1 MKDSFI
7 KASNLGMEYKS
18 DKILSNIDVQ
28 IKYGEFVFL
37 IGKSGSGKT
46 AFIELIQGRRMY
58 NSGNLEINNKEL
70 SQFNYKELQALR
82 GKMGIVFQE
91 TRMIEEWTVFENISY
106 KLEYLG
112 YQRFLI
118 HQRVEEVTTEL
129 GISKYLNDYPRNLSG
144 GERQRVNIARALI
157 TNPQIIIADEPTSN
171 LDNANSKIVFE
182 LLKKMNRCGTTII
195 MATHN
200 PKFIEESNFR
210 VLKLDGGEKIYDKYE
225 SNYFI

>member
-7 KASNLGMEYKS
+7 KTSKLGMEYKS
-18 DKILSNIDVQ
+18 NKILSNIDVQ

-46 AFIELIQGRRMY
+46 AFIELTQGRRMY
-58 NSGNLEINNKEL
+58 NSGNIEIDNKEL
-70 SQFNYKELQALR
+70 SQFNYKELQELR
-82 GKMGIVFQE
+82 KKIGIVFQD

-106 KLEYLG
+106 KLENLG
-112 YQRFLI
+112 YHRFLI
-118 HQRVEEVTTEL
+118 RQRVEEVATEL
-129 GISKYLNDYPRNLSG
+129 GIGKYLNDYPRNLSG

-157 TNPQIIIADEPTSN
+157 TNPQIVIADEPTSN

-182 LLKKMNRCGTTII
+182 ILKKMNRCGATII
-195 MATHN
+195 MSTHN

-210 VLKLDGGEKIYDKYE
+210 VIKLDGGEKIYDQYE
-225 SNYFI
+225 SDYFI